1 MAARVDAAFVE
12 GVPAVSWIGNNTAK
26 LKLTRDEDPASPAGQ
41 YWQLPAALPA
51 HREAVL
57 CASVLAPFSRAL

>member
-26 LKLTRDEDPASPAGQ
+26 LKRDEDPASPAGQ

-51 HREAVL
+51 HPEAVL